1 MTLCDSHTH
10 FGDYLD
16 GIKYMLEDGSL
27 CIILNT
33 TDLIDFHTTLDFV
46 RSFPKCVSFFA
57 GVHPAKSQDETPEI
71 ANMILRNL
79 PWISGI
85 GEIGLDSRFDTA
97 DRLNSFRLQL
107 ELAERL
113 RKPVSV
119 HSRGMVGKVLEEL
132 SRYELVSVLLHWF
145 DSDEGNLSAAASRGY
160 FFSFGPAATYSKRL
174 KRLASL
180 TPLDLFL
187 VETDSPVVYG
197 AIYGGKQADPRL
209 VCSVL
214 FSIAQERRIKAE
226 ELEDAVYENFKRF
239 LGFDPLRKGTLEEKV
254 PASPAFDP

>member
-1 MTLCDSHTH
+1 MTLCDSHAH

-16 GIKYMLEDGSL
+16 GIKYMLQDGSL

-33 TDLIDFHTTLDFV
+33 TDLTDFHTTLDFV
-46 RSFPKCVSFFA
+46 RPFPKCVSFFA
-57 GVHPAKSQDETPEI
+57 GVHPAKSQVETPEI
-71 ANMILRNL
+71 ANVILKNL

-97 DRLNSFRLQL
+97 DRLDSFRHQL

-119 HSRGMVGKVLEEL
+119 HSRGMVGRVLEEL
-132 SRYELVSVLLHWF
+132 SRYEPGSVLLHWF
-145 DSDEGNLSAAASRGY
+145 DSDERNLSVAASRGY
-160 FFSFGPAATYSKRL
+160 YFSFGPAATYSKRL
-174 KRLASL
+174 KRLVSL
-180 TPLDLFL
+180 TPSDQLL

-197 AIYGGKQADPRL
+197 AFYGGKPADPRL

-214 FSIAQERRIKAE
+214 FSIAQERRIKVE
-226 ELEDAVYENFKRF
+226 ELEDVVYENFKRF
-239 LGFDPLRKGTLEEKV
+239 LGYDPLKDRTL
-254 PASPAFDP
+254 D